1 MALFR
6 RKRRVD
12 LGTYRAPETVA
23 PPPAEQV
30 AEEGALI
37 AASAVRMA
45 VKNHLIVRALQQK
58 NPFDREALAE
68 AAASEFVALA
78 IQNEDS
84 ARRVWKGGNWDDD
97 PDDVT
102 EYQRRRELFLALAAA
117 MRAAAED
124 RDLIDRV
131 IDEARDAALAE
142 IGDALVVQPA
152 IVDLVPDADYERE
165 RKGRIRALKEID
177 LATLGELSIY
187 RDLLQ

>member
-1 MALFR
+1 MNLGDFTASAALLWLTAA
-6 RKRRVD
+6 VV
-12 LGTYRAPETVA
+12 LG
-23 PPPAEQV
+23 V
-30 AEEGALI
+30 AELI
-37 AASAVRMA
+37 IPGV
-45 VKNHLIVRALQQK
+45 
-58 NPFDREALAE
+58 
-68 AAASEFVALA
+68 FV
-78 IQNEDS
+78 
-84 ARRVWKGGNWDDD
+84 V
-97 PDDVT
+97 
-102 EYQRRRELFLALAAA
+102 FLALAAA